1 MKKKLNFH
9 LSLWQVLHLSL
20 KVGQLVEWQGK
31 KDEAKTNYVWTI
43 SKIEEKLKTVTDD
56 QDLQELWGLANHW
69 LV

>member
-1 MKKKLNFH
+1 M
-9 LSLWQVLHLSL
+9 SL